1 MVYQRPLR
9 SDELMHFGIKG
20 QKWGRRR
27 FQNIDGT
34 YTMAGRARYGL
45 GERMNDTHPFDSP
58 KDQRMKYDYNR
69 LTSRH
74 FKQKYD
80 MSKNRFRRDVNKYG
94 DPVQTTHDA
103 SVIAAKELGG
113 KALKAA
119 YNVSMLSL
127 GAYGIANRGSI
138 EGKAAL
144 AASVGMGI
152 AKKHLKKKIRTPQYN
167 YY

>member
-80 MSKNRFRRDVNKYG
+80 ISKNRFRKDVNKYG

-103 SVIAAKELGG
+103 SVIAVKELGG

-119 YNVSMLSL
+119 YGVSMLAL
-127 GAYGIANRGSI
+127 GTYGLSNSREAS
-138 EGKAAL
+138 GKAAL
-144 AASVGMGI
+144 AAAAGMAI
-152 AKKHLKKKIRTPQYN
+152 AKRHMKKHIARPQYN